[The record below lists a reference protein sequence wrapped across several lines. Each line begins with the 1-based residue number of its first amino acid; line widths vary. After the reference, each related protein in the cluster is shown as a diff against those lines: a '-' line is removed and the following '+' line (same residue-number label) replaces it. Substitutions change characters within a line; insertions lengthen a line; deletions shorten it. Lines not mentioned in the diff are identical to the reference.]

1 MASAMAAD
9 FALFAS
15 SWDTEDLDSSVGLGV
30 KVDFGLG
37 ASPWAIELRV
47 SHYPE
52 LGTNLGEFIDDVDPE
67 RVEVSATPVDLGAQ
81 VGLGANELFFISGG
95 VSYVSIDTDR
105 PLRIDEEVGWYL
117 ALGYR
122 SCQDEGGLGFFA
134 EVLYRGIE
142 ATAEGTIDDIQ
153 FFDIEGRL
161 DGWAINVG
169 VTWR

>member
-1 MASAMAAD
+1 MAPHPGRSSCA
-9 FALFAS
+9 FLTTPSWEPTWAS
-15 SWDTEDLDSSVGLGV
+15 SSTTS
-30 KVDFGLG
+30 
-37 ASPWAIELRV
+37 IRR
-47 SHYPE
+47 
-52 LGTNLGEFIDDVDPE
+52 
-67 RVEVSATPVDLGAQ
+67 RVEVSATPVELGAQ
-81 VGLGANELFFISGG
+81 VGLGANELFFLSGG
-95 VSYVSIDTDR
+95 VSYVSLDADR
-105 PLRIDEEVGWYL
+105 ALRIDEEVGWYL